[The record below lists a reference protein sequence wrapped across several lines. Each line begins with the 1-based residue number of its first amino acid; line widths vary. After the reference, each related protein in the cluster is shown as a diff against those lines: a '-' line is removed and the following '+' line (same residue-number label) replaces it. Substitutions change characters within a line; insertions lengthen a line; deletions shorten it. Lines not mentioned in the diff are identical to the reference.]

1 MNYESATT
9 GENHSIKLIV
19 KDESGKIIRYAALED
34 LSSGASG
41 EVSINTGA
49 DGLNLELGS
58 YTFMLVNEQDNSAV
72 SDLSDHSSAPV
83 EIPVELQHNLTA
95 ADIMESGNKVEGSDF
110 YNEGGVSFAIKDTA
124 ENGNISSSFPYIR
137 VGTLEELNDTTNP
150 IPFASS
156 VVKYTNDGVY
166 ERVSSED
173 TATYPDGYD
182 YSGCLYVQLADSS
195 DGSGNTTIKVPI
207 DSVKIDTMKPYFPT
221 GKNGE
226 DKAITT
232 ENIKEA
238 TAAKTSFFDA
248 VFSDQPSADL
258 DEEFAGE
265 HTKIIP
271 HAKDYAATM
280 YEGGKLKAD
289 ATSLKGGIEKYELSA
304 RALKPDGTVDE
315 AKAAI
320 TQTIQTNEENSRM

>member
-1 MNYESATT
+1 
-9 GENHSIKLIV
+9 
-19 KDESGKIIRYAALED
+19 
-34 LSSGASG
+34 
-41 EVSINTGA
+41 
-49 DGLNLELGS
+49 
-58 YTFMLVNEQDNSAV
+58 MLVNEQDNSAV

-182 YSGCLYVQLADSS
+182 YSG
-195 DGSGNTTIKVPI
+195 
-207 DSVKIDTMKPYFPT
+207 
-221 GKNGE
+221 
-226 DKAITT
+226 
-232 ENIKEA
+232 
-238 TAAKTSFFDA
+238 
-248 VFSDQPSADL
+248 
-258 DEEFAGE
+258 
-265 HTKIIP
+265 
-271 HAKDYAATM
+271 
-280 YEGGKLKAD
+280 
-289 ATSLKGGIEKYELSA
+289 
-304 RALKPDGTVDE
+304 
-315 AKAAI
+315 
-320 TQTIQTNEENSRM
+320 